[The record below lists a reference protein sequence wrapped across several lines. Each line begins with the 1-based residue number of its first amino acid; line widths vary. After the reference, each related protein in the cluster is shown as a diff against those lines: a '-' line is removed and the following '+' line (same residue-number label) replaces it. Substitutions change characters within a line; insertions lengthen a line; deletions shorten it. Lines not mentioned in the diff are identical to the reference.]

1 MLRRILITSTV
12 LATMAVPA
20 FAQTSNVTVVREA
33 VPAQGQVIVANSPQD
48 LALQEEIARIRAY
61 NADVESR
68 VGISDTY
75 TTAAPAY
82 VTPATK
88 NTYTRPIT
96 APVTTTNQYQ
106 GRTIE
111 LFETP
116 ATQIT
121 YASTITQPATVP
133 AAIVTRQPVTGYTRI
148 HRVVAE
154 DTLYRLAKSNCV
166 SVVDIQNRNGMSDTN
181 IRIGQ
186 AITLPANQ
194 CGTTARTTTASSTT
208 RSDFGIVRR
217 VLPIQTGINV
227 RSGNAY
233 AVLPKDSL
241 YSIGRRYCVSAGEI
255 ANFNGIDTTTPIQP
269 GQILRL
275 PSTACNK

>member
-1 MLRRILITSTV
+1 MIRRILITSTV

-20 FAQTSNVTVVREA
+20 FAQTRNVTVVREA
-33 VPAQGQVIVANSPQD
+33 VPAQRQVIVANSPQD
-48 LALQEEIARIRAY
+48 IALQEEIARIRAY

-82 VTPATK
+82 VTSAT
-88 NTYTRPIT
+88 NYTYT
-96 APVTTTNQYQ
+96 APGTTTATTANQYQ

-111 LFETP
+111 LFEVPT
-116 ATQIT
+116 TQIT
-121 YASTITQPATVP
+121 YASTISQPATVP
-133 AAIVTRQPVTGYTRI
+133 ATIVTRQPVTGYTRI

-166 SVVDIQNRNGMSDTN
+166 SVVDIQNQNGMSDTN

-194 CGTTARTTTASSTT
+194 CGTTAHTTTASSTT
-208 RSDFGIVRR
+208 RSDFGIVRK
-217 VLPIQTGINV
+217 VLPVQTGINV

-255 ANFNGIDTTTPIQP
+255 AGFNGIDTATPIQP